1 MLLELIIKNYVII
14 EQQAI
19 TFEPGLNII
28 TGETGSG
35 KSLIIDA
42 LSAIT
47 GGKFSKEDI
56 RANESKAFIEALFSL
71 DGIYYIA
78 DILEEYGI
86 DLDEEKNLVITRE
99 VSIQGK
105 SVCRINGQIV
115 TLSMLKKIAQYLV
128 DVVGQNEHQLLFNT
142 VKHGEFVDNFGNDKI
157 KTVKNE
163 IKLVTEKLDG
173 LKHKLESISGSASE
187 RERKLDILKFQV
199 EEIKSARLKTN
210 EDAELKSRRHLLIN
224 AEKLLKGI
232 THVYNNLFK
241 GDENTRSASD
251 LLSDSAAGLG
261 ELVGIDEKIESY
273 RSVIEGM
280 VYQLE
285 DIKGELR
292 EYRDSIEFTDGE
304 IDLMEERLDY
314 INKLKRKYGNSIEE
328 VLTYMDKASG
338 EYDELVN
345 GEKAA
350 AEIEKEIKEFKEQY
364 YKKAVLLSDVR
375 KQLSKKL
382 EKLIEKELQELNM
395 YGSRFFIKITED
407 KNIISAN
414 GFDKIEFMLSPNPG
428 EIEKPLC
435 KIASGGEMSRVMLAI
450 KNAFSEIEKA
460 PCVVFDEVDS
470 GVGGQTANM
479 VGQKIKSI
487 SKNTQILCITHLP
500 QIASLSDNH
509 IYVDKIVEKNKT
521 YTKIKILSLEERIK
535 EIARMLGGNENI
547 EASIAHAKK
556 LINIIEVVQ

>member
-1 MLLELIIKNYVII
+1 MLLEISIKNYVII
-14 EQQAI
+14 EQQVI

-56 RANESKAFIEALFSL
+56 RTGEAKAAIEALFSL
-71 DGIYYIA
+71 DGIGYIA
-78 DILEEYGI
+78 DILEKYGI
-86 DLDEEKNLVITRE
+86 DLDEDKNLVITRE
-99 VSIQGK
+99 VNIQGK
-105 SVCRINGQIV
+105 SACRINGQIV

-142 VKHGEFVDNFGNDKI
+142 VKHGEFVDNFGNDEI
-157 KTVKNE
+157 KKVKNE
-163 IKLVTEKLDG
+163 IKLITEKHG
-173 LKHKLESISGSASE
+173 ELKQKLENVSGNASE

-199 EEIKSARLKTN
+199 EEIKSAKLKLN
-210 EDAELKSRRHLLIN
+210 EDVELKSRRHLLIN

-241 GDENTRSASD
+241 GNENARGVSD

-261 ELVGIDEKIESY
+261 ELVEIDGRIEDFKSI
-273 RSVIEGM
+273 IEGM

-285 DIKGELR
+285 DVKGELR
-292 EYRDSIEFTDGE
+292 AYRDSIEFTDGE
-304 IDLMEERLDY
+304 IDLLEERLDY
-314 INKLKRKYGNSIEE
+314 INRLKRKYGNSIEE
-328 VLTYMDKASG
+328 VQNYMEKALG
-338 EYDELVN
+338 EYGELVN
-345 GEKAA
+345 SEYAA
-350 AEIEKEIKEFKEQY
+350 AEIEKEIKELKEQY
-364 YKKAVLLSDVR
+364 YEKAVLLSDMR
-375 KQLSKKL
+375 KELSKKL
-382 EKLIEKELQELNM
+382 EKLIEKELQALNM
-395 YGSRFFIKITED
+395 YGSRFIIKMSND
-407 KNIISAN
+407 KNTISIN

-450 KNAFSEIEKA
+450 KNAFSEIEKV

-487 SKNTQILCITHLP
+487 SMNTQILCITHLP

-521 YTKIKILSLEERIK
+521 YTNIKILNEEEKIK

-556 LINIIEVVQ
+556 LIKRN